1 MPGVTPVCNGVL
13 SVGGCSEE
21 GTRVSDE
28 MCDWHANT
36 QFYLWGIEREAR
48 PSVHHHHPPL
58 TTGLLIKAPSVHTRA
73 QASEHT
79 HLHTHI
85 YIEMYTHS
93 ATQTIKK
100 EGGREKNNEA
110 GLYTQQPTFCGRVL
124 F

>member
-1 MPGVTPVCNGVL
+1 MGA
-13 SVGGCSEE
+13 VG

-85 YIEMYTHS
+85 NIEMYTHS

-100 EGGREKNNEA
+100 EGGGGKKTTRPGCTHNSLPFVGGCCSDPSEA
-110 GLYTQQPTFCGRVL
+110 ACPLWS
-124 F
+124 